1 MSSPL
6 AEAEPLVRRAL
17 GFAESF
23 EPAGGSADGE
33 AVRALLASLEEEAAA
48 LWPAG
53 WPAAALHEGLER
65 YVMGLLLPKVF
76 ATGADAVEDKA
87 RVLSAQLDTLAFIG
101 GAHVGIDES
110 QAVGPDWEAALGE
123 LGGINSLA
131 APADKMGAVVRACAR
146 LSALV
151 APSDGSFVRLLA
163 LAILRARPARLHSN
177 LEYVA
182 RFVDPHQLWSP
193 EAGEPF
199 TIARA
204 AVQYLAHLDP
214 AALSTPSH
222 GRG

>member
-1 MSSPL
+1 M
-6 AEAEPLVRRAL
+6 
-17 GFAESF
+17 
-23 EPAGGSADGE
+23 
-33 AVRALLASLEEEAAA
+33 
-48 LWPAG
+48 
-53 WPAAALHEGLER
+53 
-65 YVMGLLLPKVF
+65 
-76 ATGADAVEDKA
+76 
-87 RVLSAQLDTLAFIG
+87 
-101 GAHVGIDES
+101 
-110 QAVGPDWEAALGE
+110 
-123 LGGINSLA
+123 
-131 APADKMGAVVRACAR
+131 RACAR